1 MKLMK
6 AAIALALATGLAGA
20 SSAFANGGP
29 DERELWETLKKSA
42 ETRTDRMATKTGSM
56 NAMEKRSGA
65 MDKGGKGM
73 LSAEEIARILD
84 PNVANP

>member
-6 AAIALALATGLAGA
+6 TAVALALATGLAGA

-29 DERELWETLKKSA
+29 DERELWDTLKKSA
-42 ETRTDRMATKTGSM
+42 EKRADRMATTTDSM
-56 NAMEKRSGA
+56 NA
-65 MDKGGKGM
+65 
-73 LSAEEIARILD
+73 D